1 MVALHPVPSDSPTLD
16 ASIGDDDLVIALP
29 PDATLDRTGADLLT
43 ALAAADAADAW
54 YGDLVVAGR
63 TRYRTAWSPTRL
75 LTDGAAG
82 AALAVRAGWLR
93 RHDVRA
99 ADRDLPF
106 RLCQGD
112 ADVVHVPIVVT
123 HHERPPSAPQPAAV
137 LDHLGRLG
145 VEADLDGGGAVIP
158 AAGSSTPAISI
169 VVPTAGAPLPDGTP
183 AVRRLLDRLGPLPD
197 PVELVLVIGDEF
209 RGDAASLT
217 GPGRRIV
224 RRPAGPF
231 NFSSAVN
238 LGVLGATRPLVLLL
252 NDDTE
257 PDGHDFLARM
267 ALHLGDP
274 SVAAVGALLTYPDGT
289 VQHAGMV
296 FDDARPLHPFVGWD
310 PADTV
315 PHGGLT
321 ARDVV
326 AVTGACMLLR
336 RDDFLA
342 VGGLSVGFPL
352 SFNDVDLCVRLRRTG
367 GRIVIEPAARLV
379 HHETLTR
386 APAISAA
393 EWDRWIDRWG
403 EIVDPWYHPA
413 HHRPDDPH
421 ALARNADHLP
431 PRPDDPPVVVQPR
444 RPVLVSRVHRGRP
457 AHPHR

>member
-1 MVALHPVPSDSPTLD
+1 MVALHPVPSDSSSLD
-16 ASIGDDDLVIALP
+16 ASIRDDDLVIALP
-29 PDATLDRTGADLLT
+29 PDATLDRAGAD
-43 ALAAADAADAW
+43 ALVELATTDPADAW

-63 TRYRTAWSPTRL
+63 TVYRTAWSPTRL
-75 LTDGAAG
+75 LSDAVAG

-93 RHDVRA
+93 RHELDAGDPEV
-99 ADRDLPF
+99 PF
-106 RLCQGD
+106 RLCHSG
-112 ADVVHVPIVVT
+112 ADVVHVPTVVSV
-123 HHERPPSAPQPAAV
+123 HDQPPPALDPATARSHLALAGVNVDHDRADASAPAV
-137 LDHLGRLG
+137 
-145 VEADLDGGGAVIP
+145 
-158 AAGSSTPAISI
+158 SI
-169 VVPTAGAPLPDGTP
+169 VVPTAGASLDDGTS

-197 PVELVLVIGDEF
+197 PVELVLVVGDEF
-209 RGDAASLT
+209 RGDPGALA

-224 RRPAGPF
+224 RRSPGPF
-231 NFSSAVN
+231 NFSAAVN
-238 LGVLGATRPLVLLL
+238 LGVLHATRPLVLLL

-257 PDGHDFLARM
+257 PDGPGFLARM
-267 ALHLGDP
+267 ARHLGDP
-274 SVAAVGALLTYPDGT
+274 SVSAVGALLTYPDGT

-310 PADTV
+310 PDDTV
-315 PHGGLT
+315 PHGGLL
-321 ARDVV
+321 ARDVI
-326 AVTGACMLLR
+326 AVTGACMMLR

-367 GRIVIEPAARLV
+367 GRVVIEPAARLV

-386 APAISAA
+386 APEISAD

-431 PRPDDPPVVVQPR
+431 PRPDDPPVVVQAR

-457 AHPHR
+457 ANPHR